1 MFCRE
6 QSARLKER
14 RTEIEAT
21 GAQLIA
27 IGSGHA
33 RWAKAFIEEE
43 GVEFPVYVDPGT
55 RSYEHFGMKK
65 GMFEVFNPK
74 SLRHSQRARAAGFH
88 QSRVRGDGL
97 QNGGVVV
104 VDPDGEI
111 IYRHVEEEAGD
122 LANLDEV
129 IASLS

>member
-6 QSARLKER
+6 QSARLNER
-14 RTEIEAT
+14 RSEIETT

-33 RWAKAFIEEE
+33 RWARAFIEDE

-74 SLRHSQRARAAGFH
+74 SVRHSRRARAQGFT
-88 QSRVRGDGL
+88 QSRVKGDGY

-104 VDPDGEI
+104 VDPSGEI
-111 IYRHVEEEAGD
+111 IYRHVEQEAGD
-122 LANLDEV
+122 LADLDEV
-129 IASLS
+129 IAALS